1 MVVTNHLRCKGSV
14 KKEICNIG
22 FAKYNSFN
30 PLNAISGFKK
40 GCKLGWKYVQ
50 FLFPSEI
57 SWNFSPLFRV
67 PLKDGIV
74 VSIVLQ
80 PNFCPL
86 D

>member
-57 SWNFSPLFRV
+57 GRDFSPFFSI
-67 PLKDGIV
+67 PFQDGV
-74 VSIVLQ
+74 AVGVRFQ